1 MSKISTLIFNGANHY
16 VTSPYGK
23 RNAISTSAG
32 TTASF
37 HNGTDYGTNGKK
49 IAQYAIE
56 DGYVFAAAKASDGAN
71 YVWVIY
77 PRIKKAFL
85 HYHLDSYKVKA
96 AQTVKK
102 GTLLGYTGKTGKATG
117 IHLHLGIRD
126 LAKLSAAQ
134 IKSMTWD
141 ALRSCSYVDPE
152 KVSYTAPTAASNSFK
167 AFTGY
172 VTADVLNVRSG
183 AGTPYK
189 VIGKLKKGAA
199 VTVSGQSGDWY
210 SIKYNGSTAYVSKQ
224 YISKTKP
231 TAYYKKYSGKSTQI
245 DEVFKAIGVPAE
257 YIGKW
262 SRRKPIAKANGI
274 NSYIGT
280 ASQNSK
286 LIDLAKKGK
295 LIKP

>member
-1 MSKISTLIFNGANHY
+1 MSTISNLIFNGEKHY

-32 TTASF
+32 TTSSF

-126 LAKLSAAQ
+126 LSKLPAAQ

-141 ALRSCSYVDPE
+141 NLRSCSYVNPE
-152 KVSYTAPTAASNSFK
+152 SVSYTAPTAFK
-167 AFTGY
+167 SFTGY

-183 AGTPYK
+183 AGTSYK
-189 VIGKLKKGAA
+189 KLAQLAKGTAVKVTGESGEWYAIENKGA
-199 VTVSGQSGDWY
+199 
-210 SIKYNGSTAYVSKQ
+210 TAYVSAQ

-231 TAYYKKYSGKSTQI
+231 TAYYKKYSGVSTQI
-245 DEVFKAIGVPAE
+245 DEVFKKIGVPSE
-257 YIGKW
+257 YTGKW
-262 SRRKPIAKANGI
+262 SKRKPVAKANGI
-274 NSYIGT
+274 TAYVGT
-280 ASQNSK
+280 SSQNSK
-286 LIDLAKKGK
+286 LIELAKKGK
-295 LIKP
+295 LVKP